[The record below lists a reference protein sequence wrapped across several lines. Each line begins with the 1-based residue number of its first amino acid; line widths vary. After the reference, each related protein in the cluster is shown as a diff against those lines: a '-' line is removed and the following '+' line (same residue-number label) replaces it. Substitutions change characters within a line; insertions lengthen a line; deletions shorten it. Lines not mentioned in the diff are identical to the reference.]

1 MVESALPEVQKW
13 EEKVSQEE
21 GGMADVDVEPGV
33 HDIAGRII
41 ARTVFSSEF
50 EQGREVCK
58 LQNELIK
65 VLFQVLMDPKFWIPG
80 SRYVATENSEH
91 IAKVIPEAI
100 LAILGQTGP
109 YYIVI
114 LIAHKQR
121 CS

>member
-1 MVESALPEVQKW
+1 MVESALSEVQKW

-91 IAKVIPEAI
+91 IASHTRSKSCHTWANWPI
-100 LAILGQTGP
+100 LHCHPHCT
-109 YYIVI
+109 
-114 LIAHKQR
+114 
-121 CS
+121 